1 MLLKVHLNLIL
12 KYLAVPHYKVI
23 LKIIYEVVKY
33 RTPFNFYMKALYP
46 TGSLVKVLYLIPPL
60 NQAGTNY

>member
-1 MLLKVHLNLIL
+1 MLL
-12 KYLAVPHYKVI
+12 YHYKVI
-23 LKIIYEVVKY
+23 LKIIYKVVKY
-33 RTPFNFYMKALYP
+33 RTQFNFYMKALYP